1 MMVIRGIVDTTITS
15 AGFASGDT
23 RIFPADRCVWEQ
35 VDDTTG
41 GYSIDNVSFVGLTHT
56 PGGTP
61 TAGRYILLTD
71 ATLGYIGKSGRFVA
85 ISN

>member
-1 MMVIRGIVDTTITS
+1 MMVIRGTVATATS
-15 AGFASGDT
+15 GADLSVGDI
-23 RIFPADRCVWEQ
+23 RIFPADRCIWEQ

-41 GYSIDNVSFVGLTHT
+41 GYSIDNAAFAGLTHT
-56 PGGTP
+56 E
-61 TAGRYILLTD
+61 AGNGEFIRLTS